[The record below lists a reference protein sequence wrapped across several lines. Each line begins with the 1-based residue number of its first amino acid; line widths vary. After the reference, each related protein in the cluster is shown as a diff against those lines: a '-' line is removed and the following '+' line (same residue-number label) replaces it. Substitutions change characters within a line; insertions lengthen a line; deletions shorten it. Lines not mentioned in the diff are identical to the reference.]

1 VGYTVLALNQTV
13 QSSFNSSTHFNYLE
27 ELVKKLKKREGIII
41 LKRLT
46 INLDNASEK
55 GTGLVSWIAPYSRNS
70 PHLFI

>member
-1 VGYTVLALNQTV
+1 
-13 QSSFNSSTHFNYLE
+13 LE
-27 ELVKKLKKREGIII
+27 ELVRRLKKREGIII

-70 PHLFI
+70 PHPFM